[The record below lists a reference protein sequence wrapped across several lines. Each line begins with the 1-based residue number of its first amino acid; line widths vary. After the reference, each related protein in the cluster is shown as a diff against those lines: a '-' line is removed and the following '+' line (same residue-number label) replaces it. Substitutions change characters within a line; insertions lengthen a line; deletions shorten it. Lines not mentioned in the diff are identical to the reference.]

1 MRNPIVNQSQ
11 NSKLT
16 IGIIILFI
24 GIIILIKPMIPY
36 EVRSYLFSWQMIL
49 IAVGLIMGFTAKFK
63 GNSWWLTSV
72 IGLYFFIM
80 KFFRDLEFYH
90 WFKNIQFPLFLII
103 IGCFVIYRAR
113 NYRPKKH
120 KFKDDITNESVAN
133 TYGSNTASPMLPNDL
148 FEDAN
153 EISAENKHYQE
164 PNEHNQQQSN
174 KRQEQNY
181 QFDNESFNINAIFG
195 TNRKVIK
202 SKHYQGS
209 NINSVFGNIYL
220 DAVETEFDGVIYI
233 DILNLFGSID
243 LVLPANY
250 EVRNELVPIL
260 GSVNDRRNLLRHNT
274 LNSENKKYIVL
285 KGTILFGNIDI
296 KS

>member
-1 MRNPIVNQSQ
+1 MRNPIANQSQ
-11 NSKLT
+11 NSRLT

-24 GIIILIKPMIPY
+24 GILILLKPLIPY

-49 IAVGLIMGFTAKFK
+49 LSIGLIMGFANKFK
-63 GNSWWLTSV
+63 GNAWWITST
-72 IGLYFFIM
+72 IGGYFFIT
-80 KFFRDLEFYH
+80 KFLRDLDFYS

-113 NYRPKKH
+113 NNRPKKQ
-120 KFKDDITNESVAN
+120 IMQNESTSESVAN
-133 TYGSNTASPMLPNDL
+133 TYDSNAASPMLPSDL

-153 EISAENKHYQE
+153 VVNGANSPSEEATNHYHQYSEKQE
-164 PNEHNQQQSN
+164 KEA
-174 KRQEQNY
+174 Y
-181 QFDNESFNINAIFG
+181 QFEDESFNINAIFG

-233 DILNLFGSID
+233 DVLNLFGSID

-250 EVRNELVPIL
+250 DVRNELVPIL
-260 GSVNDRRNLLRHNT
+260 GSVNDRRNQLRHNT
-274 LNSENKKYIVL
+274 VNTENKKYIVL
-285 KGTILFGNIDI
+285 KGTVLFGNVDI

>member
-1 MRNPIVNQSQ
+1 MRNTYSSKSN
-11 NSKLT
+11 NSRLT

-24 GIIILIKPMIPY
+24 GIIYLLKPLIPY

-49 IAVGLIMGFTAKFK
+49 MSIGLIMGFTSRFK
-63 GNSWWLTSV
+63 GNSWWITSV
-72 IGLYFFIM
+72 IGLYFFM
-80 KFFRDLEFYH
+80 LKFFRDLEFYD

-113 NYRPKKH
+113 NKRPRKH
-120 KFKDDITNESVAN
+120 IETDTNEQVAN
-133 TYGSNTASPMLPNDL
+133 TYGHNAASPLLPSDL
-148 FEDAN
+148 FEDATIV
-153 EISAENKHYQE
+153 EENNSQFNAHQSEHANAKQDKTYQ
-164 PNEHNQQQSN
+164 
-174 KRQEQNY
+174 Y
-181 QFDNESFNINAIFG
+181 DDESFNINAIFG

-209 NINSVFGNIYL
+209 NINSVFGNIYM
-220 DAVETEFDGVIYI
+220 DAVETEFEGVIYI

-274 LNSENKKYIVL
+274 MNTENKKYIVL
-285 KGTILFGNIDI
+285 KGTVLFGNVDI

>member
-1 MRNPIVNQSQ
+1 MRNTYSSKSN
-11 NSKLT
+11 NSRLT
-16 IGIIILFI
+16 IGIILLFV
-24 GIIILIKPMIPY
+24 GIIYLLKPLIPY

-49 IAVGLIMGFTAKFK
+49 MAIGVIMGFTSRFK

-72 IGLYFFIM
+72 VGLYFFM
-80 KFFRDLEFYH
+80 LKFFRDLEFYD

-113 NYRPKKH
+113 NKRPRKH
-120 KFKDDITNESVAN
+120 IESEPNEHVAN
-133 TYGSNTASPMLPNDL
+133 TYGHNAASPVLPNDL
-148 FEDAN
+148 FEDATIVDDTN
-153 EISAENKHYQE
+153 ANYAAH
-164 PNEHNQQQSN
+164 
-174 KRQEQNY
+174 QEQHTHKKQEQAY
-181 QFDNESFNINAIFG
+181 HHEDESFNINAIFG

-209 NINSVFGNIYL
+209 NINSVFGNIYM

-274 LNSENKKYIVL
+274 MNTENKKYIVL
-285 KGTILFGNIDI
+285 KGTVLFGNVDI